1 MSEKTTRRSFDREF
15 KISAVKLVL
24 ESGKSVKTIAAELG
38 ISDNTLF
45 NWKKKYLSERE
56 GFPEDAKNA
65 FPGKGHLKPDEEEL
79 RKKDREIARL
89 KMERDILKKA
99 IAYFAK
105 EKV

>member
-1 MSEKTTRRSFDREF
+1 MEEKQTRRSFDKEY

-24 ESGKSVKTIAAELG
+24 DTGKSVKSIASELG
-38 ISDNTLF
+38 ISENSLF
-45 NWKKKYLSERE
+45 NWKKKYL
-56 GFPEDAKNA
+56 EDAKNA
-65 FPGKGHLKPDEEEL
+65 FPGKGHMNPEQEEL
-79 RKKDREIARL
+79 KKKDREIARL

>member
-1 MSEKTTRRSFDREF
+1 
-15 KISAVKLVL
+15 L

-45 NWKKKYLSERE
+45 NWKKKYLQ
-56 GFPEDAKNA
+56 DARAA
-65 FPGKGHLKPDEEEL
+65 FPGKGHMKPEQEEL

-99 IAYFAK
+99 IAYFTK
-105 EKV
+105 DQL

>member
-1 MSEKTTRRSFDREF
+1 MSERTPRRSFDREF

-24 ESGKSVKTIAAELG
+24 ESGEPVKSIAAELG

-45 NWKKKYLSERE
+45 NWKKKYLL
-56 GFPEDAKNA
+56 DAKNA
-65 FPGKGHLKPDEEEL
+65 FPGKGRLKPEQEDL

-89 KMERDILKKA
+89 KMERDILKKT
-99 IAYFAK
+99 IGYFAK

>member
-15 KISAVKLVL
+15 KLSAVKLVID
-24 ESGKSVKTIAAELG
+24 SGKSVKTIAAELG

-45 NWKKKYLSERE
+45 NWKKKYL
-56 GFPEDAKNA
+56 EDAKNA
-65 FPGKGHLKPDEEEL
+65 FPGKGHLKPEQEEL

-99 IAYFAK
+99 IAYFTK
-105 EKV
+105 EQE

>member
-1 MSEKTTRRSFDREF
+1 MSDKLPRRTYDREF

-24 ESGKSVKTIAAELG
+24 DSGRSVKSIAEDLG

-45 NWKKKYLSERE
+45 IWKKKYL
-56 GFPEDAKNA
+56 EDAKDA
-65 FPGKGHLKPDEEEL
+65 FPGKGHMKPEQEEL

-105 EKV
+105 VKE